1 MNINLHIK
9 EKFWNLDLQRTI
21 RSMQAER
28 VVDLVCQK
36 LFKFGID
43 LNKHILETVNDGA
56 SVMVKYGQGPI
67 KLDGGLRHS
76 SIWGPLRP
84 PDRWIYPVYIIWIQI
99 YVINSIV

>member
-1 MNINLHIK
+1 MLAS
-9 EKFWNLDLQRTI
+9 T
-21 RSMQAER
+21 R
-28 VVDLVCQK
+28 VSPRNDDFFLIIVQVTKNK
-36 LFKFGID
+36 LNYLSD
-43 LNKHILETVNDGA
+43 AYN
-56 SVMVKYGQGPI
+56 QGPI